1 MNDICD
7 LFDKKSPA
15 NAPEF
20 PGQLDLFQQGRF
32 ALGFHQQK
40 AHEQRAAKERKD
52 QRERDKVQT
61 AQSESEQ

>member
-1 MNDICD
+1 MLQSKLNDICD
-7 LFDKKSPA
+7 LFDKKSPS

-40 AHEQRAAKERKD
+40 AHEQRAAKEGKERKD
-52 QRERDKVQT
+52 QRE
-61 AQSESEQ
+61 AG